1 MKNEQIIFE
10 PGDILCFYGNEYEVI
25 QGNPNGEPEI
35 IAMQGIHETRFWVF
49 PRKGVSKH
57 EKINN
62 SDPDPNSDFGF
73 WVWGPTR

>member
-1 MKNEQIIFE
+1 MKDDQIIFE

-49 PRKGVSKH
+49 PRKGVSK
-57 EKINN
+57 K
-62 SDPDPNSDFGF
+62 
-73 WVWGPTR
+73 